1 MEVSTSFLSNRN
13 YVEVINELNNTNTD
27 YVHFDVMDGKFVNNK
42 NLSIS
47 EIKKLIDI
55 CKKKKDIHLMVKDPS
70 KYIDA
75 LALCDIDY
83 ITIHYEI
90 KDYMKYIDMI
100 KEYGF
105 KVGVAINPDTSIDK
119 IIPILKDINLVL
131 IMGVFPGYSGQEFIN
146 NTIDKIN
153 NLKEYIEKNKLNV
166 KISVDGGINDSNID
180 LIKNSDICVSSSFIL
195 KDYKNIDIIKNM

>member
-47 EIKKLIDI
+47 EVKNLIDI
-55 CKKKKDIHLMVKDPS
+55 CEKKKDIHLMVKDPS

-90 KDYMKYIDMI
+90 KDYLKYIDMI

-105 KVGVAINPDTSIDK
+105 KIGVAINPDTSIDK

-131 IMGVFPGYSGQEFIN
+131 IMGVVPGYSGQEFID
-146 NTIDKIN
+146 TSIDKIN

-195 KDYKNIDIIKNM
+195 SDYRNIDIIKNM